1 MQKQDQMKS
10 KESLFQFAI
19 ILAVITVIYNLFE
32 GVAAIY
38 FGLEDETLALFG
50 FGLDSFV
57 EVMSGIGIWHMVLR
71 IKRNEDEHRDHF
83 EKGALKVTGTAF
95 YLLTTGLI
103 ITSIY
108 NLITGSHPET
118 TSWGIIIAVLSIL
131 VMWWLIHNKRK
142 VGNSLN
148 SSAIIA
154 DANCTKVCMQLSF
167 VLLVASLGYEL
178 FEIGS
183 IDAIG
188 SLIIAGIAFREG
200 KEAFEKAKNQ
210 TGCCE
215 EEAAKDDPEQLM
227 SDRDKNDFAP

>member
-1 MQKQDQMKS
+1 MKS

-19 ILAVITVIYNLFE
+19 ILAVITVIYNVFE

-57 EVMSGIGIWHMVLR
+57 EVMSGIGILHMVLR

-108 NLITGSHPET
+108 TLITGSHPET
-118 TSWGIIIAVLSIL
+118 TSQAHIFL
-131 VMWWLIHNKRK
+131 VPQALCSRMRLK
-142 VGNSLN
+142 
-148 SSAIIA
+148 
-154 DANCTKVCMQLSF
+154 
-167 VLLVASLGYEL
+167 
-178 FEIGS
+178 
-183 IDAIG
+183 
-188 SLIIAGIAFREG
+188 
-200 KEAFEKAKNQ
+200 
-210 TGCCE
+210 
-215 EEAAKDDPEQLM
+215 
-227 SDRDKNDFAP
+227 